1 MYLTSLSLFPC
12 LCVPNNDDFP
22 TILIYVACFRA
33 RLKSDTIMLMVMLGY
48 VKRNKM
54 KVLWNK
60 HMIGK
65 QIKISIIIIIFL
77 ESKKYLGNIF
87 IMGRLENNSP
97 AKNFPYILY

>member
-48 VKRNKM
+48 VKRRKKM
-54 KVLWNK
+54 DGFVE
-60 HMIGK
+60 
-65 QIKISIIIIIFL
+65 QIHDWQKKKTNVCTILLFGFIFAL
-77 ESKKYLGNIF
+77 NVDPLS
-87 IMGRLENNSP
+87 
-97 AKNFPYILY
+97 FPDAQCI